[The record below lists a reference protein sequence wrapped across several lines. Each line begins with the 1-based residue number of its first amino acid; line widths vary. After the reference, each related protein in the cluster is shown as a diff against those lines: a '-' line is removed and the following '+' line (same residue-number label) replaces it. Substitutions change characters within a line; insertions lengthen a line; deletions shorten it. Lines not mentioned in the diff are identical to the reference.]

1 MKYCTQCGKA
11 MDEAYS
17 NCPYCGIKFQAE
29 PENNAQEA
37 KEQTTDTTNNYGAP
51 VYSNT
56 YAPQQPPQP
65 QQENIPEYIPAPAPQ
80 RSAYVAAFL
89 ALFFGMFGLH
99 DFYLDRKNKGF
110 IKLIV
115 TLLGF
120 GIGAF
125 VMQILSVIDALK
137 LLKGEI
143 NVDGR
148 GEMIRHG
155 F

>member
-11 MDEAYS
+11 MDETYM
-17 NCPYCGIKFQAE
+17 NCPYCGAKSNTEEA
-29 PENNAQEA
+29 ENNNNGFN
-37 KEQTTDTTNNYGAP
+37 EQTGG
-51 VYSNT
+51 NT
-56 YAPQQPPQP
+56 YAYAQPDFGNNYAQQPQTPAD
-65 QQENIPEYIPAPAPQ
+65 IPEYIPAPVPQ

-89 ALFFGMFGLH
+89 ALFFGIFGLH

-110 IKLIV
+110 LKLLV
-115 TLLGF
+115 SLLGC
-120 GIGAF
+120 GIGP
-125 VMQILSVIDALK
+125 VIIQVLSIIDALK

-148 GEMIRHG
+148 GEMIKPG